1 MKSKI
6 SITID
11 ENTVSQIQEHLED
24 GLFRNKSHL
33 IDYAVKQF
41 LKERIK

>member
-11 ENTVSQIQEHLED
+11 ENTIKELETHLED

-41 LKERIK
+41 LKERK

>member
-1 MKSKI
+1 MKTKI
-6 SITID
+6 SITVD
-11 ENTVSQIQEHLED
+11 ESTISELDKHLED

-41 LKERIK
+41 LRDRK